1 MPNSGTLL
9 TRVYTSRGQLPV
21 EDTAVSIVQHGADGQ
36 QHLVNIQ
43 TSDSSGNTL
52 PTVLEAP
59 DPQNSLSPGQKTPFA
74 LCDIWAEH
82 PGYQLLLIQ
91 NVQIFPGVVTIQDL
105 PMIPLAETGG
115 RPADRVDITPQNL

>member
-1 MPNSGTLL
+1 MPSSGTLL
-9 TRVYTSRGQLPV
+9 TRVFTSRGQLPV

-43 TSDSSGNTL
+43 TSDQSGNTQ
-52 PTVLEAP
+52 PTVLETP
-59 DPQNSLSPGQKTPFA
+59 DVENSLTPGQPLPFA
-74 LCDIWAEH
+74 LCDIWAER

-91 NVQIFPGVVTIQDL
+91 NVQIFPGVVSIQDL

-115 RPADRVDITPQNL
+115 RPADRVDISPQDL